1 MQCFAIVVQHGAD
14 GICRVNVR
22 SMLKFEELS
31 PSVTLKSLVVPVRYM
46 YTSVLNASNLECSFL
61 Q

>member
-1 MQCFAIVVQHGAD
+1 MQCFAVVVQHGAD
-14 GICRVNVR
+14 GICRVNIR

-46 YTSVLNASNLECSFL
+46 YMILNASILECSFL

>member
-1 MQCFAIVVQHGAD
+1 MQCFAVVVQHGAD

-46 YTSVLNASNLECSFL
+46 YMILNASNLECSFL